1 MRDYL
6 LDIIQHTNGLGFT
19 ELVKIEG
26 TDSETKVSAVSEP
39 DRTWII
45 EGRFKNPIA
54 DFIGTFGMPNLS
66 KLRTILSFDDYDDE
80 SIINMVRGNR
90 DNPEA
95 PASIHFQTKHGDF
108 VNDYRLMSE
117 NLVNGQVKKVTFN
130 GANWD
135 VEFEPSVASIQRL
148 KRQIAAHSDELHF
161 RSKTDN
167 GDLKFYFGDPS
178 SHSGNFV
185 FQSNVSGTLSRP
197 WQWPAKVF
205 SSIVDLPGDKIVRF
219 ADAGAVEIV
228 VDSSISTWRYLLP
241 AQAK

>member
-26 TDSETKVSAVSEP
+26 TDSETKISAVSEP
-39 DRTWII
+39 DRTWVI
-45 EGRFKNPIA
+45 EGHFKNPIA

-66 KLRTILSFDDYDDE
+66 KLRTILGFDDYNE
-80 SIINMVRGNR
+80 NAIINMVRGNR
-90 DNPEA
+90 DNPDA
-95 PASIHFQTKHGDF
+95 PASIHFQTTGGDF
-108 VNDYRLMSE
+108 VNDYRLMAE
-117 NLVNGQVKKVTFN
+117 NLVNSQVKSVTFK
-130 GANWD
+130 GVTWD

-161 RSKTDN
+161 RVKTDN

-185 FQSNVSGTLSRP
+185 FQSNVGGNLSRP

-205 SSIVDLPGDKIVRF
+205 SAILDLPGDKTVRF

-228 VDSSISTWRYLLP
+228 VDSSISTWRYLIP
-241 AQAK
+241 AQSK